1 MIDPPGR
8 LRSWAVPLV
17 PFLWSLGLSVATV
30 GSTVFWQ
37 DSGFYLTAVHEFS
50 VLYPHGFVLYLALC
64 KAWTVVAAPVLGFTL
79 AVHAFS
85 ILCAAAASSCI
96 ALAARALLRRVEP
109 LASPNLAAIG
119 AACLAATG
127 YSFWHAAI
135 LAKTYALYYLALAA
149 LLWLMARAERKSE
162 FLAMGAVLG
171 LAWAAHPSA
180 TLLLPVMLA
189 YAWARR
195 DRIREWGWG
204 FAAGVVGLA
213 AVVAIAP
220 ALFLPLIAQ
229 RGTPYDFD
237 SPRTVGAMVEFLRG
251 KRFTDGQGAFGF
263 DGSRSL
269 QAAQFVWEEYL
280 GVGLVLLGIGAAR
293 LARRRPGLLGLLVAW
308 VLPVAGTALVFRAE
322 GQLDQW
328 LVAAYVPLALLL
340 AAGLQALGARNL
352 SMPGAALAGAL
363 LWMLASNGP
372 DLTQR
377 RYGRAEEFGRFLLKN
392 LDSNSM
398 LVVTYDDSVA
408 TVSYLQAVRGERRD
422 VAMIVGARLGLPWYD
437 DAVRRFTPCRIP
449 DWERSFRSMPGV
461 KVEAFE
467 LNAFANENVAPGH
480 PLFCEVEPDLQTL
493 RPDLAVVPAG
503 MLWKIA
509 VRGESALDGRY
520 WDYPADLIQLGRE
533 RRRPRGVVLRGSE
546 GGLTVRPEPYENR
559 LLLRLIHARLRLAD
573 LMLDRTPQAS
583 LDQYELVRRAYP
595 PFEEDLK
602 FLLQWGTALALTH
615 HPAEAETVLRV
626 VAERE
631 TSRRSR
637 ALAWYQ
643 LGEIAFEAGRKGEAQ
658 VRWRGALESGG
669 LDDARRRRAEE
680 GVRQP

>member
-308 VLPVAGTALVFRAE
+308 VLPVAGTALVYRAE

-363 LWMLASNGP
+363 LWMLAS
-372 DLTQR
+372 TRAR
-377 RYGRAEEFGRFLLKN
+377 RPAPRRAW
-392 LDSNSM
+392 
-398 LVVTYDDSVA
+398 
-408 TVSYLQAVRGERRD
+408 RGSAPPEP
-422 VAMIVGARLGLPWYD
+422 G
-437 DAVRRFTPCRIP
+437 VRR
-449 DWERSFRSMPGV
+449 PGG
-461 KVEAFE
+461 
-467 LNAFANENVAPGH
+467 APTGH
-480 PLFCEVEPDLQTL
+480 
-493 RPDLAVVPAG
+493 
-503 MLWKIA
+503 
-509 VRGESALDGRY
+509 
-520 WDYPADLIQLGRE
+520 
-533 RRRPRGVVLRGSE
+533 
-546 GGLTVRPEPYENR
+546 
-559 LLLRLIHARLRLAD
+559 
-573 LMLDRTPQAS
+573 
-583 LDQYELVRRAYP
+583 
-595 PFEEDLK
+595 
-602 FLLQWGTALALTH
+602 
-615 HPAEAETVLRV
+615 
-626 VAERE
+626 
-631 TSRRSR
+631 
-637 ALAWYQ
+637 
-643 LGEIAFEAGRKGEAQ
+643 
-658 VRWRGALESGG
+658 
-669 LDDARRRRAEE
+669 RRRRAT
-680 GVRQP
+680 GRAAPPRGRPVRFPRRATPRPRGGRGARDASGRGGRRRCRAGPGRRRGTPPRRIGRPAGCASRRNRRRPGRP